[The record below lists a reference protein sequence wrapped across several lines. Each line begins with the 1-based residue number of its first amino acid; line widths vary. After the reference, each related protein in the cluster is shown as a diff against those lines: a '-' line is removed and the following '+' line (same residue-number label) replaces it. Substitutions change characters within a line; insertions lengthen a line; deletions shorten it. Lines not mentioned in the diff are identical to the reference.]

1 MNSKNSKQHWN
12 EIYTKNL
19 PEEVSWFQKEP
30 TISLEMIQRVGN
42 NKSRIIDVGGGAST
56 LAGYLLKNGYSNVG
70 VLDISDKAI
79 EYIKVKLANQADKI
93 EWYVD
98 DITNFVSPHPYDI
111 WHDRAVFHF
120 LTDKESRGLYVKTLK
135 NTLNSGAHAIIA
147 TFAKNGPTKCSG
159 LDITQYD
166 AASMQAEL
174 GSEFLLLENQ
184 YETHKTPKGNEQHFI
199 YFLFKRF

>member
-70 VLDISDKAI
+70 V
-79 EYIKVKLANQADKI
+79 
-93 EWYVD
+93 
-98 DITNFVSPHPYDI
+98 
-111 WHDRAVFHF
+111 
-120 LTDKESRGLYVKTLK
+120 
-135 NTLNSGAHAIIA
+135 
-147 TFAKNGPTKCSG
+147 C
-159 LDITQYD
+159 
-166 AASMQAEL
+166 
-174 GSEFLLLENQ
+174 
-184 YETHKTPKGNEQHFI
+184 GNEVSCERLMGKFRRSTHSASVVLGRVMYI
-199 YFLFKRF
+199 SIRARA